1 MDNLEFLKFSVAD
14 FDYDRDDYRQLSV
27 SLPLESCR
35 MFIANSRARNP
46 EKEYVIIAVLDE

>member
-1 MDNLEFLKFSVAD
+1 MDNLEFLKFYVAD